1 MIVIDRIESHSAIL
15 EIDGENVDVPVAL
28 LPKNAK
34 EGDILKLVLCD
45 NAATQL
51 QRENEERLERL
62 RERDS
67 GDMKIEL

>member
-1 MIVIDRIESHSAIL
+1 MIVIDRIESDSAVL
-15 EIDGENVDVPVAL
+15 EVVGKTVDVPVAL
-28 LPKNAK
+28 LPENAK
-34 EGDILKLVLCD
+34 EGDVLKFVLCD
-45 NAATQL
+45 NGATHL